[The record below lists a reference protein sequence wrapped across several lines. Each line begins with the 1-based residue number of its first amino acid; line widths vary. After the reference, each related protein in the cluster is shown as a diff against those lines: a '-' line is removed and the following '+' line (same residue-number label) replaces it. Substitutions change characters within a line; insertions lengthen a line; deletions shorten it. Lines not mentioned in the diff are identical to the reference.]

1 MALQIAKSI
10 GELATVVNGDVVA
23 VNYDGG
29 TSIPSVTI
37 KGGTITGEISKAT
50 YNNGLQPAAPD
61 AASSSIVVSGGTFSN
76 AVDSNFF
83 ADNFYLNQ
91 NPDGSYS
98 VHEHNM
104 VMKYDADNHW
114 YECSVCGEKADVS
127 AHTFGEWNVTK
138 EATATEAG
146 SREKVCSVCGYQ
158 VVEEISATGDASST
172 PTEEEMTNGT
182 TTTDV
187 NSANPQTGDNSYVF
201 LGIALLCLSGAGL
214 AGTVIF
220 RKKYSILS
228 IGCIIF
234 N

>member
-1 MALQIAKSI
+1 MLIII
-10 GELATVVNGDVVA
+10 GMNVLYAE
-23 VNYDGG
+23 
-29 TSIPSVTI
+29 
-37 KGGTITGEISKAT
+37 K
-50 YNNGLQPAAPD
+50 
-61 AASSSIVVSGGTFSN
+61 
-76 AVDSNFF
+76 
-83 ADNFYLNQ
+83 
-91 NPDGSYS
+91 
-98 VHEHNM
+98 
-104 VMKYDADNHW
+104 
-114 YECSVCGEKADVS
+114 KADVS

-220 RKKYSILS
+220 RKKYSK
-228 IGCIIF
+228 
-234 N
+234 